1 MPNME
6 ARTVADIIVR
16 EVVSRFGVPSS
27 IHSDQGRQYESQLF
41 SEMCKVLHIKKTR
54 TTPYHPQSDGMLE
67 RFNKTLVRM
76 LKSYINDHQSDW
88 DEQLPFLTMAYRS
101 VEHETTGFSPNY
113 LMLGREVS
121 TPLDIMFEIPSSV
134 RSIPENQWAWSLK
147 EKLEEAY
154 SFVQNNV
161 PGAMIRRKSLHDL
174 KLSWQKFNK
183 DDEVYVFF
191 PRYLHG
197 QSPKLTNRW
206 KGPFKVLEKC
216 TDVTYKVDC
225 GGPRRKP
232 QVIHVD
238 RMRLKRAQRL
248 EYETENSD
256 RQGNEPND
264 EPVST
269 NDSRS
274 NDSGKEGNNND
285 VIIDMEGVEGDL
297 ETESTRR
304 MRRPP
309 LWMSDYITRF

>member
-1 MPNME
+1 M
-6 ARTVADIIVR
+6 V
-16 EVVSRFGVPSS
+16 
-27 IHSDQGRQYESQLF
+27 
-41 SEMCKVLHIKKTR
+41 
-54 TTPYHPQSDGMLE
+54 E
-67 RFNKTLVRM
+67 RFNKTLVRI

-88 DEQLPFLTMAYRS
+88 DEHLPFLTMAYRS
-101 VEHETTGFSPNY
+101 VEHETTGFSPNN

-121 TPLDIMFEIPSSV
+121 TPLDIMFKMPTSV
-134 RSIPENQWAWSLK
+134 GSIPENQWAWALK

-154 SFVQNNV
+154 SFVRNNV
-161 PGAMIRRKSLHDL
+161 PGAMLRQKSLHDL

-183 DDEVYVFF
+183 DDKVYVFF
-191 PRYLHG
+191 PG

-225 GGPRRKP
+225 GGARRKP
-232 QVIHVD
+232 KVIHVD

-274 NDSGKEGNNND
+274 NDSREEGNSND
-285 VIIDMEGVEGDL
+285 VIIDMEGVEGD
-297 ETESTRR
+297 
-304 MRRPP
+304 
-309 LWMSDYITRF
+309 